1 MKNTCFFLF
10 FQVENENLHSAVYV
24 NVAQLRQSTSE
35 SPPSAPSSWSP
46 SYLDAE
52 GWEVHVDQESGQEY
66 YYHPGTGRT
75 TWDNPFLDSPTE
87 PEPVPREEPRSPSPP
102 TSPDLSASTA
112 SPPSTWTSDW
122 EQLVDESSGR
132 PYFYNPMSG
141 ETSWEAPEQL
151 SPYPPPME
159 PMSVHRFHEDEPV
172 RTARLLHLAS
182 PRTPVLASPRGTPEI
197 QSGP

>member
-1 MKNTCFFLF
+1 M
-10 FQVENENLHSAVYV
+10 ENENLHSAVYV
-24 NVAQLRQSTSE
+24 NVARLRQSTSE

-66 YYHPGTGRT
+66 YYHPSTGRT

-87 PEPVPREEPRSPSPP
+87 PEPVPAEEPLSPSPP

-112 SPPSTWTSDW
+112 SPPSVWTSDW

-159 PMSVHRFHEDEPV
+159 SMSVHRFHEDGPV

-182 PRTPVLASPRGTPEI
+182 PRTPVLVSPRGTPEI